1 MKIIEE
7 LRREK
12 FADKVLPLKTTNINL
27 LLNENI
33 SAKAKFS

>member
-7 LRREK
+7 MKREK
-12 FADKVLPLKTTNINL
+12 VADKVLPLKTTNINL